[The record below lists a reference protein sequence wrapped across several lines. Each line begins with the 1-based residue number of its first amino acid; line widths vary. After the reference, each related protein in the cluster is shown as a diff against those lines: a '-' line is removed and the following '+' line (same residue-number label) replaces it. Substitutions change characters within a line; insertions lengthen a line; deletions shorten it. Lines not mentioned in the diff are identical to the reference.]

1 MITIINV
8 SPRTDGI
15 NDQICDRLCKGIA
28 PVTSEFQY
36 IKLRDL
42 SLKFCTNCRACMRSP
57 GKELGS
63 CSLQDDMA
71 GLLQRMLQSKQII
84 ISSPINCYD
93 LPSLFRVVMERMGGC
108 CYWSE
113 EMYSPKVRAAPK
125 GIKGVLITTS
135 ALPGPMI
142 PFLTGAR
149 KTFKLF
155 VKPLGIKK
163 IKYYHFGLKG
173 RTIDRVLKEND
184 RHRIEKIVGYI
195 TGAFQKA

>member
-8 SPRTDGI
+8 SPRIGGI
-15 NDQICDRLCKGIA
+15 NDQICDRLCRGI
-28 PVTSEFQY
+28 TSANIDFQY
-36 IKLRDL
+36 IKLREL
-42 SLKFCTNCRACMRSP
+42 SLKFCTNCRTCMRTP
-57 GKELGS
+57 GKELGP

-71 GLLQRMLQSKQII
+71 GLLQCMLQSKQII
-84 ISSPINCYD
+84 VSSPINCYD
-93 LPSLFRVVMERMGGC
+93 LPSLFRVMIERMGGC
-108 CYWSE
+108 AYWSE

-125 GIKGVLITTS
+125 GIKGILITTS

-155 VKPLGIKK
+155 ARPLGIKK

-173 RTIDRVLKEND
+173 RAVDMVLKDKD
-184 RHRIEKIVGYI
+184 RQMIEKIVKNI
-195 TGAFQKA
+195 IKPF